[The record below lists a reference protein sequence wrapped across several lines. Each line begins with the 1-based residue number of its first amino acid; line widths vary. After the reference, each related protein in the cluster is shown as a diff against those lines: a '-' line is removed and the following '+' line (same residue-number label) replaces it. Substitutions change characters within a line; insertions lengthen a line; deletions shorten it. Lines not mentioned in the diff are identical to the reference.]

1 VSETALAE
9 NCESRMTLED
19 LDKLLQLPSENEHV
33 EFKEAKNRFDFEELV
48 NYCVALANELGGQIV
63 FGVSDRRPRR
73 VVGTNAFPAPAE
85 TVGTLYNRLKLKID
99 WAELQHPDGR
109 VLVFAVPSRPVGTP
123 LEYRG
128 RFWMRAGESLA
139 PMSADQLRKI
149 VEEGQVEFVRLPART
164 GCSEEEVVSLLD
176 VQSYYD
182 LMNRPMPST
191 RLEILRAF
199 EEKGF
204 IRSESGTYT
213 ITNKGAL
220 LFAKR
225 LSDFDSVARKGVRVI
240 LYEGTSKLKVKNGK
254 DLTGQRGYAS
264 GFVGLVD
271 YVCDHLPADEE
282 IESALRT
289 TTYAYPKK
297 AIREI
302 IGNAIV
308 HQDLN
313 ERGTALTVEIYDDR
327 IEVTNP
333 GTPVL
338 DVDRFIDE
346 NLSRNEQF
354 ADAMRQLRIC
364 EERGHGMDAVVSAL
378 ELNQLPPYQ
387 CRVGT
392 HHTTMVLSRYKPISE
407 LTPEER
413 VQAVY
418 QHCCLR
424 YVTNQ
429 VTNNES
435 IRQRFKIQKQNSAAA
450 SRLLRET
457 VQANKIRPLDP
468 DAANKLKR
476 YVPYWA

>member
-1 VSETALAE
+1 
-9 NCESRMTLED
+9 MTLQE
-19 LDKLLQLPSENEHV
+19 LDRLLQLPSEDEHV
-33 EFKEAKNRFDFEELV
+33 EFKEAKSRFDFEELV
-48 NYCVALANELGGQIV
+48 NYCVALANERGGQIV
-63 FGVSDRRPRR
+63 FGVSDKPPRR
-73 VVGTNAFPAPAE
+73 VVGTGAFTTPAE
-85 TVGTLYNRLKLKID
+85 TAGALYGRLKLKID
-99 WAELQHPDGR
+99 WTELQHPDGR
-109 VLVFAVPSRPVGTP
+109 VLVFAVPSRPLGTP
-123 LEYRG
+123 VEYGG

-149 VEEGQVEFVRLPART
+149 VEEGQVEFVRQPARN
-164 GCSEEEVVSLLD
+164 GCSEEDVVSLLD

-199 EEKGF
+199 EDKGF
-204 IRSESGTYT
+204 IRTELGAYT
-213 ITNKGAL
+213 ISNKGAL
-220 LFAKR
+220 LFAKQ
-225 LSDFDSVARKGVRVI
+225 LADFESVARKGVRVI
-240 LYEGTSKLKVKNGK
+240 IYDGISKLKVKNGK

-264 GFVGLVD
+264 GFSGLVD
-271 YVCDHLPADEE
+271 YICDHLPANEE

-313 ERGTALTVEIYDDR
+313 ERGTVLTVEIYDDR

-354 ADAMRQLRIC
+354 ADALRQLGIC
-364 EERGHGMDAVVSAL
+364 EERGHGMDAVVFEL
-378 ELNQLPPYQ
+378 EANQLPPYR

-392 HHTTMVLSRYKPISE
+392 RHTTMILSRYKPLGE
-407 LTPEER
+407 LTPEDR

-435 IRQRFKIQKQNSAAA
+435 IRLRFKIDKQNSASA
-450 SRLLRET
+450 SRLIREA
-457 VQANKIRPLDP
+457 VQANKIRLLNP
-468 DAANKLKR
+468 DAGNKLMR